1 MEVIELLLNIKPSI
15 DIYYHKDTKEF
26 SYNPCS
32 DIQLNILKQKG
43 PEEFCKLFVD
53 KNNDHICLPRY
64 EDLHHNEIMRE
75 FVKEFV
81 EEKET
86 RKSLFG
92 ILSRRDY
99 IDGFIQ
105 ALKDF
110 DLYDMFKEIYSEYYD
125 NIFQMW
131 LDYHGIKLSEFTK

>member
-1 MEVIELLLNIKPSI
+1 MEVIELLLKIKPGI
-15 DIYYHKDTKEF
+15 NIYYHKDTKQF
-26 SYNPCS
+26 SFNPCS
-32 DIQLNILKQKG
+32 DIQLNILKQEG
-43 PEEFCKLFVD
+43 PEEFCKLYEE
-53 KNNDHICLPRY
+53 KKENNICLPSY

-86 RKSLFG
+86 RKKLFF
-92 ILSRRDY
+92 ILNRKDY
-99 IDGFIQ
+99 IDVFLQ

-110 DLYDMFKEIYSEYYD
+110 DLYDMFEEVYSEYYD

-131 LDYHGIKLSEFTK
+131 LDHYGIKL